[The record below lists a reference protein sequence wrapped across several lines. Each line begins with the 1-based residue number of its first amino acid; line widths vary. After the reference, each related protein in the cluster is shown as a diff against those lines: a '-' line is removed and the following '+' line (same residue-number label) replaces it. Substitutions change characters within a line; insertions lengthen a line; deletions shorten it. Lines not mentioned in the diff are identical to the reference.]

1 MLYEYHN
8 TICEILNEYL
18 KNNYQNGYRKETIDK
33 ATYNIFEYI
42 EGAFVSS
49 ENYRIPMTMITGS
62 IEFSPSYD
70 ELLSL
75 DFKLFIIGN
84 KIMYMYEDIW
94 YKKFLII
101 KWSWN
106 DMIVFYT
113 VLIISLIAN
122 VIMLFLLYRAYQ
134 RHICDNA
141 EKQMFLLMI
150 KRERSSRFIE
160 KDSPEM
166 YIFNADKYSDD
177 YPLYEVILNVKAD
190 EEFKESAKLSIN
202 KVDKLQVDLSSKYIV
217 TLTNNSDCTAQIHSL
232 LYERYGEISFLP
244 NKEISLVNNNGI
256 SLVFDIKD
264 KPQSMIVTFK
274 DNQLIYNIEQAKGN
288 VIYPKLDFDFLK

>member
-1 MLYEYHN
+1 
-8 TICEILNEYL
+8 
-18 KNNYQNGYRKETIDK
+18 
-33 ATYNIFEYI
+33 
-42 EGAFVSS
+42 
-49 ENYRIPMTMITGS
+49 
-62 IEFSPSYD
+62 
-70 ELLSL
+70 
-75 DFKLFIIGN
+75 
-84 KIMYMYEDIW
+84 
-94 YKKFLII
+94 
-101 KWSWN
+101 
-106 DMIVFYT
+106 
-113 VLIISLIAN
+113 
-122 VIMLFLLYRAYQ
+122 
-134 RHICDNA
+134 
-141 EKQMFLLMI
+141 
-150 KRERSSRFIE
+150 
-160 KDSPEM
+160 M

-288 VIYPKLDFDFLK
+288 VIYPKLDFDYFK

>member
-49 ENYRIPMTMITGS
+49 ENYRIPMAMITGS

-113 VLIISLIAN
+113 VLIISIIAN

-288 VIYPKLDFDFLK
+288 VIYPKLDFDYLK

>member
-1 MLYEYHN
+1 
-8 TICEILNEYL
+8 
-18 KNNYQNGYRKETIDK
+18 
-33 ATYNIFEYI
+33 
-42 EGAFVSS
+42 
-49 ENYRIPMTMITGS
+49 
-62 IEFSPSYD
+62 
-70 ELLSL
+70 
-75 DFKLFIIGN
+75 
-84 KIMYMYEDIW
+84 
-94 YKKFLII
+94 
-101 KWSWN
+101 
-106 DMIVFYT
+106 MIVFYT
-113 VLIISLIAN
+113 VLIISIIAN

-177 YPLYEVILNVKAD
+177 YSLYEVILNVKAD

-217 TLTNNSDCTAQIHSL
+217 TLTNNNDCTAQIHSL

-244 NKEISLVNNNGI
+244 NKDISLVNNNGI

-288 VIYPKLDFDFLK
+288 VIYPKLDFDSLK